1 MSAMQTMAVFRDERF
16 GAIRTASINDEAW
29 LVGKDVAE
37 ILGYSNASKAVMAH
51 VDDEDKQF
59 VMMNVADSQNGNLVK
74 TALINESGLYSLVMS
89 SKLPQAKEFRRWVT
103 KEVLPKIRRH
113 GGYIAGEEHMDD
125 DQLMAQAVLIAQ
137 RKLDERTAQLRAANA
152 TIQELAPKAAY
163 YDAVAASDGDKSFRE
178 TAKRFG
184 VPEKKF
190 ILFLLEHG
198 YIYRDARG
206 TLLPFADHQKR
217 GQFVVREIID
227 DSAGRTRTRS
237 QTKITPVGRQVIW
250 RRMANEGL
258 IPMQF

>member
-1 MSAMQTMAVFRDERF
+1 MNGLQVFANEQF
-16 GAIRTASINDEAW
+16 GAVRIIEED
-29 LVGKDVAE
+29 GKVLFCGSDVAKA
-37 ILGYSNASKAVMAH
+37 LGYSNAPDAINRHCKAI
-51 VDDEDKQF
+51 
-59 VMMNVADSQNGNLVK
+59 VK
-74 TALINESGLYSLVMS
+74 RDTPISGKIQAVSFIPEGDVYRLIVS
-89 SKLPQAKEFRRWVT
+89 SKLPKAQEFEVWVFDT
-103 KEVLPKIRRH
+103 VLPKIRRH

-178 TAKRFG
+178 TAKQFG

-227 DSAGRTRTRS
+227 DSSGRTRTRS

-250 RRMANEGL
+250 RRMAREGMVGL
-258 IPMQF
+258 

>member
-1 MSAMQTMAVFRDERF
+1 MNGLQVFANEQF
-16 GAIRTASINDEAW
+16 GAVRVIEENSKVLFCGNDIATA
-29 LVGKDVAE
+29 
-37 ILGYSNASKAVMAH
+37 LGYSNSRDALSRHCKGV
-51 VDDEDKQF
+51 
-59 VMMNVADSQNGNLVK
+59 VK
-74 TALINESGLYSLVMS
+74 RDTLTGGGVQTISFIPEGDVYRLIVH
-89 SKLPQAKEFRRWVT
+89 SKLPKAQEFEVWVFET
-103 KEVLPKIRRH
+103 VLPAIRRH

-178 TAKRFG
+178 TAKQFG

-190 ILFLLEHG
+190 ILWLLEHG

-227 DSAGRTRTRS
+227 DSSGRTRTRS

-250 RRMANEGL
+250 RRMAREGMVGL
-258 IPMQF
+258 

>member
-1 MSAMQTMAVFRDERF
+1 MNGLQVFANEQF
-16 GAIRTASINDEAW
+16 GAVRIIEDN
-29 LVGKDVAE
+29 GKVLFCGADVAKA
-37 ILGYSNASKAVMAH
+37 LGYARPTKAVMDH
-51 VDDEDKQF
+51 CKGVLKRDILT
-59 VMMNVADSQNGNLVK
+59 NGGEQEMTVIPEGDVYR
-74 TALINESGLYSLVMS
+74 LIVHSR
-89 SKLPQAKEFRRWVT
+89 LPKAQEFEVWVFDT
-103 KEVLPKIRRH
+103 VLPEIRKT

-178 TAKRFG
+178 TAKQFG

-227 DSAGRTRTRS
+227 DSSGRTRTRS

-250 RRMANEGL
+250 RRMAREGMVGL
-258 IPMQF
+258 

>member
-1 MSAMQTMAVFRDERF
+1 MNAMQPMTVFKDERF
-16 GAIRTASINDEAW
+16 GAIRTAIINSEPWFVA
-29 LVGKDVAE
+29 VDVCKALE
-37 ILGYSNASKAVMAH
+37 IGNPTMALSRL
-51 VDDEDKQF
+51 DEDEK
-59 VMMNVADSQNGNLVK
+59 
-74 TALINESGLYSLVMS
+74 ALISIEGLSRGNTMGNVVNEPGLYTLVLG
-89 SKLPQAKEFRRWVT
+89 SKKQEAKEFKRWIT
-103 KEVLPKIRRH
+103 HDVLPKIRKH

-178 TAKRFG
+178 TAKMFD

-250 RRMANEGL
+250 RRMEREGMVGL
-258 IPMQF
+258 

>member
-1 MSAMQTMAVFRDERF
+1 MNGLQVFANEQF
-16 GAIRTASINDEAW
+16 GAVRVIEENSKVLFCGNDIATA
-29 LVGKDVAE
+29 
-37 ILGYSNASKAVMAH
+37 LGYSNSRDALSRHCKGV
-51 VDDEDKQF
+51 
-59 VMMNVADSQNGNLVK
+59 VK
-74 TALINESGLYSLVMS
+74 RDTLTGGGVQTISFIPEGDVYRLIVH
-89 SKLPQAKEFRRWVT
+89 SKLPKAQEFEVWVFDT
-103 KEVLPKIRRH
+103 VLPTLRRH

-178 TAKRFG
+178 TAKQFG

-190 ILFLLEHG
+190 ILWLLEHG

-217 GQFVVREIID
+217 GQFVVREILD
-227 DSAGRTRTRS
+227 DSSGRTRTRS

-250 RRMANEGL
+250 RRMAREGMVGL
-258 IPMQF
+258 